1 MQRIPDDDCP
11 SSQGIRSDI
20 SSAVSQLFLQ
30 EVEYYASVPPL
41 FNKTNDKSCGDEPQS
56 NQLLMPVGYQ
66 FLRPVL
72 KEEVSSKARQKN
84 YPSLWEIKL
93 KGFMPEGVVYVVVLK

>member
-1 MQRIPDDDCP
+1 MQ
-11 SSQGIRSDI
+11 
-20 SSAVSQLFLQ
+20 VFL
-30 EVEYYASVPPL
+30 PF

-66 FLRPVL
+66 FLRPFC
-72 KEEVSSKARQKN
+72 KKRYQARPDKKN

-93 KGFMPEGVVYVVVLK
+93 KGFMPEEVAYVVVLK